1 MNVWMSMGRSMCVYR
16 LWECV
21 SEVYVFQYAFPSGKT
36 YLCIYSIYIVSVSFA
51 YNMQTA
57 TWWSDSTEV
66 HLKDSRGE
74 RHVCMGGI
82 EPDSSNYIPL
92 LWLVRRCSKKKEHW
106 GEILWHFSS
115 CWCCSNIYC
124 SFCTLSTA
132 LSLPC
137 YTRDSQCRGQIK
149 LITSH
154 SSHLGRCNLDISPAQ
169 QHYLWCLCSN

>member
-1 MNVWMSMGRSMCVYR
+1 MYMNVWMSVGRSMCVYR

-82 EPDSSNYIPL
+82 EPDSSTYIPL
-92 LWLVRRCSKKKEHW
+92 LWLVRWCSKKRNTEVRFYDTFHHVDAVP
-106 GEILWHFSS
+106 I
-115 CWCCSNIYC
+115 
-124 SFCTLSTA
+124 STA
-132 LSLPC
+132 
-137 YTRDSQCRGQIK
+137 
-149 LITSH
+149 H
-154 SSHLGRCNLDISPAQ
+154 SAL
-169 QHYLWCLCSN
+169 YLLHFLYHATPGIHNVGVK